1 MDYNKIFTV
10 ILLVFSIIGCN
21 DVNYDKDIEIIRF
34 EKQFYN
40 SDEKQLDDLIEKYPY
55 LFPNQFPKS
64 TWINK
69 INDSLE
75 MDFYKNSL
83 IEFKGYDFNSKK
95 VKLIFNNAKSILQ
108 NFKTPKII
116 TLISKSDFNDRIIYN
131 EPYLFISL
139 NLYFGSNYYE
149 NIPKYISKNMNKFF
163 IPNDIAFKISERY
176 IKSKDDRTLLSNMI
190 LFGKILYLNK
200 LLNPEEEDYV
210 IFNTTIKK
218 MNWTNE
224 NEFEIWSYFVE
235 NEYFFNTDIDLRSR
249 FMSLSPYSK
258 FNLDIDKKSPGA
270 IGRWLGYRIVD
281 SYMKNNKI
289 DLKELINLDH
299 YTIFKK
305 SKYKPYK

>member
-1 MDYNKIFTV
+1 MDYNKIFNV
-10 ILLVFSIIGCN
+10 MLLVFSIIGCN

-34 EKQFYN
+34 EKQFYS

-55 LFPNQFPKS
+55 LFPDQFPKS
-64 TWINK
+64 TWVNK
-69 INDSLE
+69 INDPLE
-75 MDFYKNSL
+75 IDFYKNSL

-95 VKLIFNNAKSILQ
+95 LKVIFNNAKSILP
-108 NFKTPKII
+108 NFNTPKII

-131 EPYLFISL
+131 GPYLFISL

-149 NIPKYISKNMNKFF
+149 NIPKYISKNMNKSF

-200 LLNPEEEDYV
+200 LLNSEEEEYV
-210 IFNTTIKK
+210 IFNTTTKK

-270 IGRWLGYRIVD
+270 IGRWLGYKIVN
-281 SYMKNNKI
+281 SYMKNNKT

-299 YTIFKK
+299 YTIFNK
-305 SKYKPYK
+305 SKYKPFK

>member
-1 MDYNKIFTV
+1 MDYNKIFNV
-10 ILLVFSIIGCN
+10 MLLVFSIIGCN

-34 EKQFYN
+34 EKQFYS
-40 SDEKQLDDLIEKYPY
+40 SDEKRLDDLIEKYPY
-55 LFPNQFPKS
+55 LFPDQFPKS
-64 TWINK
+64 TWVNK
-69 INDSLE
+69 INDPLE
-75 MDFYKNSL
+75 IDFYKNSL

-95 VKLIFNNAKSILQ
+95 LKVIFNNAKSILQ

-116 TLISKSDFNDRIIYN
+116 TLISKSDYNDRVIYN
-131 EPYLFISL
+131 GPYLFISL

-149 NIPKYISKNMNKFF
+149 NIPKYISKNMNKTF

-200 LLNPEEEDYV
+200 LLNSEEEEYV
-210 IFNTTIKK
+210 IFNTTTKK

-270 IGRWLGYRIVD
+270 IGRWLGYKIVD
-281 SYMKNNKI
+281 SYMKNNKT

-299 YTIFKK
+299 YTIFNK
-305 SKYKPYK
+305 SKYKPFK

>member
-1 MDYNKIFTV
+1 M
-10 ILLVFSIIGCN
+10 LLVFSIIGCN

-34 EKQFYN
+34 EKQFYS

-55 LFPNQFPKS
+55 LFPDQFPKS
-64 TWINK
+64 TWVNK
-69 INDSLE
+69 INDPLE
-75 MDFYKNSL
+75 IDFYKNSL

-95 VKLIFNNAKSILQ
+95 LKVIFNNAKSILP
-108 NFKTPKII
+108 NFNTPKII

-131 EPYLFISL
+131 GPYLFISL

-149 NIPKYISKNMNKFF
+149 NIPKYISKNMNKSF

-200 LLNPEEEDYV
+200 LLNSEEEEYV
-210 IFNTTIKK
+210 IFNTTTKK

-270 IGRWLGYRIVD
+270 IGRWLGYKIVD
-281 SYMKNNKI
+281 SYMKNNKT

-299 YTIFKK
+299 YTIFNK
-305 SKYKPYK
+305 SKYKPFK

>member
-1 MDYNKIFTV
+1 MDYNKIFNV
-10 ILLVFSIIGCN
+10 MLLVFSIIGCN

-34 EKQFYN
+34 EKQFYS

-55 LFPNQFPKS
+55 LFPDQFPKS
-64 TWINK
+64 TWVNK
-69 INDSLE
+69 INDPLE
-75 MDFYKNSL
+75 IDFYKNSL

-95 VKLIFNNAKSILQ
+95 LKVIFNNAKSILP
-108 NFKTPKII
+108 NFNTPKII

-131 EPYLFISL
+131 GPYLFISL

-149 NIPKYISKNMNKFF
+149 NIPKYISKNMNKSF

-200 LLNPEEEDYV
+200 LLNSEEEECV
-210 IFNTTIKK
+210 IFNTTTKK

-270 IGRWLGYRIVD
+270 IGRWLGYKIVD
-281 SYMKNNKI
+281 SYMKNNKT

-299 YTIFKK
+299 YTIFNK
-305 SKYKPYK
+305 SKYKPFK

>member
-1 MDYNKIFTV
+1 M
-10 ILLVFSIIGCN
+10 LLVFSIIGCN

-34 EKQFYN
+34 EKQFYS

-55 LFPNQFPKS
+55 LFPDQFPKS
-64 TWINK
+64 TWVNK
-69 INDSLE
+69 INDPLE
-75 MDFYKNSL
+75 IDFYKNSL

-95 VKLIFNNAKSILQ
+95 LKVIFNNAKSILP
-108 NFKTPKII
+108 NFNTPKII

-131 EPYLFISL
+131 GPYLFISL

-149 NIPKYISKNMNKFF
+149 NIPKYISKNMNKSF

-200 LLNPEEEDYV
+200 LLNSEEEEYV
-210 IFNTTIKK
+210 IFNTTTKK

-270 IGRWLGYRIVD
+270 IGRWLGYKIVN
-281 SYMKNNKI
+281 SYMKNNKT

-299 YTIFKK
+299 YTIFNK
-305 SKYKPYK
+305 SKYKPFK

>member
-1 MDYNKIFTV
+1 MDYNKIFNV
-10 ILLVFSIIGCN
+10 MLLVFSIIGCN

-34 EKQFYN
+34 EKQFYS

-55 LFPNQFPKS
+55 LFPDQFPKS
-64 TWINK
+64 TWVNK
-69 INDSLE
+69 INDPLE
-75 MDFYKNSL
+75 IDFYKNSL

-95 VKLIFNNAKSILQ
+95 LKVIFNNAKSILP
-108 NFKTPKII
+108 NFNTPKII

-131 EPYLFISL
+131 GPYLFISL

-149 NIPKYISKNMNKFF
+149 NIPKYISKNMNKSF

-200 LLNPEEEDYV
+200 LLNSEEEEYV
-210 IFNTTIKK
+210 IFNTTTKK

-270 IGRWLGYRIVD
+270 IGRWLGYKIVD
-281 SYMKNNKI
+281 SYMKNNKT

-299 YTIFKK
+299 YTIFNK
-305 SKYKPYK
+305 SKYKPFK

>member
-1 MDYNKIFTV
+1 MDYNKIFNV
-10 ILLVFSIIGCN
+10 MLLVFSIIGCN

-34 EKQFYN
+34 EKQFYS

-55 LFPNQFPKS
+55 LFPDQFPKS
-64 TWINK
+64 TWVNK
-69 INDSLE
+69 INDPLE
-75 MDFYKNSL
+75 IDFYKNSL

-95 VKLIFNNAKSILQ
+95 LKVIFNNAKSILP
-108 NFKTPKII
+108 NFNTPKII
-116 TLISKSDFNDRIIYN
+116 TLISKSEFNDRIIYN
-131 EPYLFISL
+131 GPYLFISL

-149 NIPKYISKNMNKFF
+149 NIPKYISKNMNKSF

-200 LLNPEEEDYV
+200 LLNSEEEEYV
-210 IFNTTIKK
+210 IFNTTTKK

-270 IGRWLGYRIVD
+270 IGRWLGYKIVN
-281 SYMKNNKI
+281 SYMKNNKT

-299 YTIFKK
+299 YTIFNK
-305 SKYKPYK
+305 SKYKPFK

>member
-1 MDYNKIFTV
+1 MDYNKIFNV
-10 ILLVFSIIGCN
+10 MLLVFSIIGCN

-34 EKQFYN
+34 EKQFYS

-55 LFPNQFPKS
+55 LFPDQFPKS
-64 TWINK
+64 TWVNK
-69 INDSLE
+69 INDPLE
-75 MDFYKNSL
+75 IDFYKNSL

-95 VKLIFNNAKSILQ
+95 LKVIFNNAKSILP
-108 NFKTPKII
+108 NFNTPKII

-131 EPYLFISL
+131 GPYLFISL

-149 NIPKYISKNMNKFF
+149 NIPKYISKNMNKSF

-200 LLNPEEEDYV
+200 LLNSEEEECV
-210 IFNTTIKK
+210 IFNTTTKK

-270 IGRWLGYRIVD
+270 IGRWLGYKIVN
-281 SYMKNNKI
+281 SYMKNNKT

-299 YTIFKK
+299 YTIFNK
-305 SKYKPYK
+305 SKYKPFK

>member
-1 MDYNKIFTV
+1 MDYNKIFNV
-10 ILLVFSIIGCN
+10 MLLVFSIISCN

-34 EKQFYN
+34 EKQFYG

-55 LFPNQFPKS
+55 LFPDQFPKS
-64 TWINK
+64 TWVNK
-69 INDSLE
+69 INDPLE
-75 MDFYKNSL
+75 IDFYKNSL

-95 VKLIFNNAKSILQ
+95 LKVIFNNAKSILP
-108 NFKTPKII
+108 NFNTPKII

-131 EPYLFISL
+131 GPYLFISL

-149 NIPKYISKNMNKFF
+149 NIPKYISKNMNKSF

-200 LLNPEEEDYV
+200 LLNSEEEEYV
-210 IFNTTIKK
+210 IFNTTTKK

-270 IGRWLGYRIVD
+270 IGRWLGYKIVN
-281 SYMKNNKI
+281 SYMKNNKT

-299 YTIFKK
+299 YTIFNK
-305 SKYKPYK
+305 SKYKPFK

>member
-1 MDYNKIFTV
+1 MDYNKIFNV
-10 ILLVFSIIGCN
+10 MLLVFSIIGCN
-21 DVNYDKDIEIIRF
+21 DINYDKDIEIIRF
-34 EKQFYN
+34 EKQFYG

-55 LFPNQFPKS
+55 LFPDQFPKS
-64 TWINK
+64 TWVNK
-69 INDSLE
+69 INDPLE
-75 MDFYKNSL
+75 IDFYKNSL

-95 VKLIFNNAKSILQ
+95 LKVIFNNAKSILP
-108 NFKTPKII
+108 NFNTPKII

-131 EPYLFISL
+131 GPYLFISL

-149 NIPKYISKNMNKFF
+149 NIPKYISKNMNKSF

-200 LLNPEEEDYV
+200 LLNSEEEEYV
-210 IFNTTIKK
+210 IFNTTTKK

-270 IGRWLGYRIVD
+270 IGRWLGYKIVN
-281 SYMKNNKI
+281 SYMKNNKT

-299 YTIFKK
+299 YTIFNK
-305 SKYKPYK
+305 SKYKPFK